1 MPTLREGNKWLVNN
15 AHAVAGFG
23 MFTAHATITKSAN
36 LVALAKFKKWG
47 AAFRGTAGLAL
58 TWFPQ

>member
-1 MPTLREGNKWLVNN
+1 MPTLRKGNKWLVNN

-36 LVALAKFKKWG
+36 RVALGKCK
-47 AAFRGTAGLAL
+47 RSDRV
-58 TWFPQ
+58 